1 MSTLTEAKAK
11 YKEVV
16 GRAPHHTWDLATIT
30 EKLNGLSDKE
40 EAKPDEEEKEE
51 KPEKELKKPI
61 HSSLFIPKVEGK
73 PGRTVSRENFNEG
86 DLKQYKEAYAD
97 RLKKA
102 MKKLK

>member
-1 MSTLTEAKAK
+1 MTLTEAKAK

-16 GRAPHHTWDLATIT
+16 GRLPHHTWDVDTIL
-30 EKLNGLSDKE
+30 EKLNGLSDT
-40 EAKPDEEEKEE
+40 DEEDIPTET
-51 KPEKELKKPI
+51 KPEKALPKPI

-73 PGRTVSRENFNEG
+73 AARTVKRENFNEG
-86 DLKQYKEAYAD
+86 DLKQYKEAYPD